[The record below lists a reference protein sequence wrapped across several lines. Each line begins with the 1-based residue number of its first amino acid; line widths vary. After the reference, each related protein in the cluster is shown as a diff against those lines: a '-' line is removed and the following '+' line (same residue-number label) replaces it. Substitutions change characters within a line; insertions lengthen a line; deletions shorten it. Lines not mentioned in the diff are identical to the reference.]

1 MHSNNQWLD
10 PLYLDSFLNEDEKLI
25 RENTKKYC
33 QKNLLPNVVENNRN
47 YYFDREIYKDF
58 GKMGFLGSTI
68 KGFGSSEINKVSYGL
83 IAFEIESIDSS
94 YRSAI
99 SVQSSLVC
107 HPIDKFGSKEQKET
121 YLPDLI
127 KGNLVGCFGLTESEA
142 GSDPSSMKTNFKEFE
157 DHYLINGSKT
167 WITNAPIADIFLIW
181 ALNEKKDIK
190 LFLIPKK
197 TKGLKT
203 STIEN
208 KTSLKISPTGQI
220 ILDNVKIPKETLLPH
235 TSGWKS
241 VYACLNNARYGISW
255 GVIGAA
261 QSCWLIAKEYAENRI
276 MIKKLYAK
284 CIEWAGYKNAKT
296 FLAIESFSES
306 SFFPVPPDLMIVPMV
321 VAKREDYLK
330 MDELRG
336 LSPSAENMLERDIS
350 GNLQHEEKQKKFSH
364 VVIHN
369 WELIGN
375 YAIRF
380 YFSDGHNT
388 GLYSFKYL
396 QKLGDE
402 KRVSLEDNN
411 QLLHE

>member
-47 YYFDREIYKDF
+47 YYFDREIYRDF

-220 ILDNVKIPKETLLPH
+220 ILENVKIPKDNLLPN

-241 VYACLNNARYGISW
+241 VYSCLNNARYGISW
-255 GVIGAA
+255 GVLGAA
-261 QSCWLIAKEYAENRI
+261 NNCWKISKEYTENRI
-276 MIKKLYAK
+276 MFKKPLAKNQLIQKKLAIMQTEISLGLSG
-284 CIEWAGYKNAKT
+284 CLHAGRSLDNGKDIKIAISMLKRNNCKK
-296 FLAIESFSES
+296 AIEIVREARDMMGANGLIDEYHIMRHLVNLETVKTYEGAEDIHALILGKFQTDMDSF
-306 SFFPVPPDLMIVPMV
+306 
-321 VAKREDYLK
+321 
-330 MDELRG
+330 
-336 LSPSAENMLERDIS
+336 
-350 GNLQHEEKQKKFSH
+350 
-364 VVIHN
+364 
-369 WELIGN
+369 
-375 YAIRF
+375 
-380 YFSDGHNT
+380 
-388 GLYSFKYL
+388 
-396 QKLGDE
+396 
-402 KRVSLEDNN
+402 
-411 QLLHE
+411 

>member
-58 GKMGFLGSTI
+58 GRMGFLGSTI

-157 DHYLINGSKT
+157 NHYLINGSKT

-220 ILDNVKIPKETLLPH
+220 ILENVKIPKDNLLPN

-241 VYACLNNARYGISW
+241 VYSCLNNARYGISW
-255 GVIGAA
+255 GVLGAA
-261 QSCWLIAKEYAENRI
+261 NNCWKISKEYTENRI
-276 MIKKLYAK
+276 MFKKPLAKNQLIQKKLAIMQTEISLGLSG
-284 CIEWAGYKNAKT
+284 CLHAGRSLDNGKDIKIAISMLKRNNCKK
-296 FLAIESFSES
+296 AIEIVREARDMMGANGLIDEYHIMRHLVNLETVKTYEGAEDIHALILGKFQTDMDSF
-306 SFFPVPPDLMIVPMV
+306 
-321 VAKREDYLK
+321 
-330 MDELRG
+330 
-336 LSPSAENMLERDIS
+336 
-350 GNLQHEEKQKKFSH
+350 
-364 VVIHN
+364 
-369 WELIGN
+369 
-375 YAIRF
+375 
-380 YFSDGHNT
+380 
-388 GLYSFKYL
+388 
-396 QKLGDE
+396 
-402 KRVSLEDNN
+402 
-411 QLLHE
+411 

>member
-33 QKNLLPNVVENNRN
+33 QKNLLPNVVKNNRN
-47 YYFDREIYKDF
+47 YYFDKEIYKDF
-58 GKMGFLGSTI
+58 GRMGFLGSTI

-220 ILDNVKIPKETLLPH
+220 ILENVKIPKDNLLPN

-241 VYACLNNARYGISW
+241 VYSCLNNARYGLSW
-255 GVIGAA
+255 GVLGAA
-261 QSCWLIAKEYAENRI
+261 NNCWKISKEYTENRI
-276 MIKKLYAK
+276 MFKKPLAKNQLIQKKLAIMQTEISLGLSG
-284 CIEWAGYKNAKT
+284 CLHAGRSLDNGKDIKIAISMLKRNNCKK
-296 FLAIESFSES
+296 AIEIVREARDMMGANGLIDEYHIMRHLINLETVKTYEGAEDIHALILGKFQTNMDSF
-306 SFFPVPPDLMIVPMV
+306 
-321 VAKREDYLK
+321 
-330 MDELRG
+330 
-336 LSPSAENMLERDIS
+336 
-350 GNLQHEEKQKKFSH
+350 
-364 VVIHN
+364 
-369 WELIGN
+369 
-375 YAIRF
+375 
-380 YFSDGHNT
+380 
-388 GLYSFKYL
+388 
-396 QKLGDE
+396 
-402 KRVSLEDNN
+402 
-411 QLLHE
+411 

>member
-33 QKNLLPNVVENNRN
+33 QKNLLPNVVKNNRN
-47 YYFDREIYKDF
+47 YYFDKEIYKDF
-58 GKMGFLGSTI
+58 GRMGFLGSTI

-220 ILDNVKIPKETLLPH
+220 ILENVKIPKDNLLPN

-241 VYACLNNARYGISW
+241 VYSCLNNARYGISW
-255 GVIGAA
+255 GVLGAA
-261 QSCWLIAKEYAENRI
+261 NNCWQISKEYTENRI
-276 MIKKLYAK
+276 MFKKPLAKNQLIQKKLAIMQTEISLGLSG
-284 CIEWAGYKNAKT
+284 CLHAGRSLDNGKDIKIAISMLKRNNCKK
-296 FLAIESFSES
+296 AIEIVREARDMMGANGLIDEYHIMRHLINLETVKTYEGAEDIHALILGKFQTDMDSF
-306 SFFPVPPDLMIVPMV
+306 
-321 VAKREDYLK
+321 
-330 MDELRG
+330 
-336 LSPSAENMLERDIS
+336 
-350 GNLQHEEKQKKFSH
+350 
-364 VVIHN
+364 
-369 WELIGN
+369 
-375 YAIRF
+375 
-380 YFSDGHNT
+380 
-388 GLYSFKYL
+388 
-396 QKLGDE
+396 
-402 KRVSLEDNN
+402 
-411 QLLHE
+411 

>member
-1 MHSNNQWLD
+1 MNSNNQWLD

-107 HPIDKFGSKEQKET
+107 YPIDKFGSKEQKET

-220 ILDNVKIPKETLLPH
+220 ILENIKIPKDNLLPH

-241 VYACLNNARYGISW
+241 VYSCLNNARYGISW
-255 GVIGAA
+255 GVLGAA
-261 QSCWLIAKEYAENRI
+261 NNCWKISKEYTENRI
-276 MIKKLYAK
+276 MFKKPLAKNQLIQKKLAIMQTEITLGLSG
-284 CIEWAGYKNAKT
+284 CLHAGRSIDNGKDIKIAISMLKRNNCKK
-296 FLAIESFSES
+296 AIEIVREARDMMGANGLIDEYHIMRHLVNLETVKTYEGAEDIHALILGKFQTDMDSF
-306 SFFPVPPDLMIVPMV
+306 
-321 VAKREDYLK
+321 
-330 MDELRG
+330 
-336 LSPSAENMLERDIS
+336 
-350 GNLQHEEKQKKFSH
+350 
-364 VVIHN
+364 
-369 WELIGN
+369 
-375 YAIRF
+375 
-380 YFSDGHNT
+380 
-388 GLYSFKYL
+388 
-396 QKLGDE
+396 
-402 KRVSLEDNN
+402 
-411 QLLHE
+411 

>member
-1 MHSNNQWLD
+1 MNSNNQWLD

-47 YYFDREIYKDF
+47 YYFDKEIYKDF

-107 HPIDKFGSKEQKET
+107 HPIEKFGSKEQKESF
-121 YLPDLI
+121 LPDLI

-220 ILDNVKIPKETLLPH
+220 ILENVKIPKDNLLPN

-241 VYACLNNARYGISW
+241 VYSCLNNARYGISW
-255 GVIGAA
+255 GVLGAA
-261 QSCWLIAKEYAENRI
+261 NNCWKISKEYTENRI
-276 MIKKLYAK
+276 MFKKPLAKNQLIQKKL
-284 CIEWAGYKNAKT
+284 
-296 FLAIESFSES
+296 AIMQTEIS
-306 SFFPVPPDLMIVPMV
+306 L
-321 VAKREDYLK
+321 
-330 MDELRG
+330 G
-336 LSPSAENMLERDIS
+336 LSGCLHAGRSLDNGKDIKIAISMLKRNNCKKSIEIVREARDMMGANGLIDEYHIMRHLVNLETVKTYEGAEDIHALIL
-350 GNLQHEEKQKKFSH
+350 GKFQT
-364 VVIHN
+364 
-369 WELIGN
+369 
-375 YAIRF
+375 
-380 YFSDGHNT
+380 DMD
-388 GLYSFKYL
+388 SF
-396 QKLGDE
+396 
-402 KRVSLEDNN
+402 
-411 QLLHE
+411 